1 MLSNGR
7 EIRFRGRAGG
17 GRFPWSQRNIARAFL
32 NTQTELA
39 SLRTLL
45 VRAGKAMAKIAAG
58 IVIDPDYGQT
68 INMGVLSVEN
78 LNGLVDVLAA
88 ITRATLTPTPT
99 QEAPQ

>member
-1 MLSNGR
+1 
-7 EIRFRGRAGG
+7 
-17 GRFPWSQRNIARAFL
+17 
-32 NTQTELA
+32 
-39 SLRTLL
+39 
-45 VRAGKAMAKIAAG
+45 MAKIAAG